1 MKKAVRLIAVVFLIC
16 AAAPVAAAGQSQ
28 GRLSQNSDYSQYAY
42 LLDGYDVKITVN
54 EDNTFDITETID
66 AFFNVPK
73 HGIIRKLPIR
83 NEVERLDG
91 TVSRNRVKITGLA
104 VNEPYASSV
113 SGGYREI
120 KIGEEE
126 TTLTGAKQYRIRY
139 NYNIGKDTGKDYDE
153 FYFDIIGGEW
163 DTAVGGVTFTIAMPK
178 EFDQSKLGF
187 SKGRTGSTDNSGI
200 DYEVNGRV
208 ITGRYNG
215 VLNAGEALTV
225 RLELPE
231 GYFTATSYNPDFMTV
246 ASFAL
251 PVLLA
256 LLAVLIWTKYG
267 RDEKAVETV
276 EFYPPAGFNSAEV
289 GFLYKGKAEANDA
302 VSLMIY
308 LANKGYIG
316 IEEFEERSL
325 FAKNKAFKLTKLKEY
340 DGDNANE
347 RLFLTG
353 LFNTPRM
360 PKLSDIA
367 GMLRSKDS
375 APDWANEDGRTEVTS
390 SDLRNTFYVTVN
402 QIVKNLNAKQN
413 RETVFEKSSL
423 GKGFLVGL

>member
-1 MKKAVRLIAVVFLIC
+1 M
-16 AAAPVAAAGQSQ
+16 
-28 GRLSQNSDYSQYAY
+28 
-42 LLDGYDVKITVN
+42 
-54 EDNTFDITETID
+54 
-66 AFFNVPK
+66 
-73 HGIIRKLPIR
+73 
-83 NEVERLDG
+83 
-91 TVSRNRVKITGLA
+91 
-104 VNEPYASSV
+104 
-113 SGGYREI
+113 
-120 KIGEEE
+120 
-126 TTLTGAKQYRIRY
+126 
-139 NYNIGKDTGKDYDE
+139 
-153 FYFDIIGGEW
+153 
-163 DTAVGGVTFTIAMPK
+163 
-178 EFDQSKLGF
+178 
-187 SKGRTGSTDNSGI
+187 
-200 DYEVNGRV
+200 NGRV

-367 GMLRSKDS
+367 GMLRSKIPPLIGPMRMEEPKS
-375 APDWANEDGRTEVTS
+375 PHRICATPLCNGQPNRQKPQRET
-390 SDLRNTFYVTVN
+390 
-402 QIVKNLNAKQN
+402 KQ
-413 RETVFEKSSL
+413 ETVFEKVL
-423 GKGFLVGL
+423 WEKGFSSAC